1 MMIGVAEL
9 ERTVLALE
17 SFDLEGLRTA
27 WRQRWGAPPRL
38 RSPQLLRHLIAWRIQ
53 TEALGGLDS
62 GTRRLL
68 RRSGTAVTSPGL
80 QSGQRLTREWRGTR
94 YDVEVVE
101 GGFTHAGKIFKSL
114 SVIARAITGTQWN
127 GPRFFGLRDAP

>member
-1 MMIGVAEL
+1 MIGVAEL
-9 ERTVLALE
+9 ERAVLDLE
-17 SFDLEGLRTA
+17 SLDLEGLRAA

-53 TEALGGLDS
+53 AEALGGLDS

-68 RRSGTAVTSPGL
+68 RRSGPAVTGPGL
-80 QSGQRLTREWRGTR
+80 QPGHRLTREWHGTR

-101 GGFTHAGKIFKSL
+101 DGFTYAGKTFKSL
-114 SVIARAITGTQWN
+114 SEVARTITGTSWN
-127 GPRFFGLRDAP
+127 GPRFFGLRDAA